1 MKCHKVRIKLFCAI
15 SCLVIGNQELDMSK
29 QQTFGADTVGYS
41 YTSWNKTILS
51 SVLRCNVFFCL
62 LPVFQPRTQ
71 AFSRYPSDQRR
82 LGTQRDRRIFP
93 TSLTGD
99 VTSEIAED
107 DWERGCQ
114 ALRSTQNTRRHCCDG
129 DFRLVYFRSEF
140 RSM

>member
-1 MKCHKVRIKLFCAI
+1 MPQGKNQVVLCNFLLGHRKPRIRYVETTNISRRYSWLWLQAGIKLFYRLFYDA
-15 SCLVIGNQELDMSK
+15 M
-29 QQTFGADTVGYS
+29 FF
-41 YTSWNKTILS
+41 
-51 SVLRCNVFFCL
+51 FFCL
-62 LPVFQPRTQ
+62 LLVFQPRTQ
-71 AFSRYPSDQRR
+71 ACSRYPSDQRR
-82 LGTQRDRRIFP
+82 LGTERDRRIFP